1 MTTDG
6 PMRIGIFGGVAGT
19 GSIDDVV
26 ADVRTAAEQ
35 GFSAYWV
42 PQIFGYDAL
51 TLLAVVGRETKP
63 TDGGTGIE
71 LGTSVIPTYPRHPS
85 MLAAQALTT
94 QQASGGRLTLG
105 IGLSHQPV
113 IEHMFGMSFDKP
125 VRHLREYL
133 EILMPLVQGQPAAFN
148 GETLSGNLAIDIPN
162 TDPVPVMV
170 AALGPQMLRLAGART
185 AGTITWMTGPRT
197 IAEHVAPTLH
207 AAADDAGN
215 PGVRIACGLPI
226 CVTDDVE
233 STKARAA
240 KVYAIYGQLPSYRAM
255 LDREGAAGPADVAII
270 GDEATVAKRIQSLA
284 DAGVTD
290 FAASEF
296 AKTDD
301 EVARTRTLLQSLL
314 G

>member
-1 MTTDG
+1 MSMD
-6 PMRIGIFGGVAGT
+6 IGIFGGIAAT
-19 GSIDDVV
+19 GSIDDIV
-26 ADVRTAAEQ
+26 ADVRTAEEQ
-35 GFSAYWV
+35 GFPSYWV

-51 TLLAVVGRETKP
+51 TLLAVVGRET
-63 TDGGTGIE
+63 TSIE
-71 LGTSVIPTYPRHPS
+71 LGTSVVPTYPRHPA

-94 QQASGGRLTLG
+94 QQAAGGRFTLG

-133 EILMPLVQGQPAAFN
+133 DILMPLVDGQPVSAT
-148 GETLSGNLAIDIPN
+148 GETLSANLALDVPLSQ
-162 TDPVPVMV
+162 PVPVMV
-170 AALGPQMLRLAGART
+170 AALGPQMLKLAGART
-185 AGTITWMTGPRT
+185 AGTITWMTGPKT
-197 IAEHVAPTLH
+197 IEEHTAPHLLK
-207 AAADDAGN
+207 AAADAGN
-215 PGVRIACGLPI
+215 PGPRIACGLPV
-226 CVTDDVE
+226 CVTSEVDA
-233 STKARAA
+233 ARERAS

-270 GDEATVAKRIQSLA
+270 GDEASVAARIRGLA

-296 AKTDD
+296 GSTDD
-301 EVARTRTLLQSLL
+301 ERRRTRELLVGLL